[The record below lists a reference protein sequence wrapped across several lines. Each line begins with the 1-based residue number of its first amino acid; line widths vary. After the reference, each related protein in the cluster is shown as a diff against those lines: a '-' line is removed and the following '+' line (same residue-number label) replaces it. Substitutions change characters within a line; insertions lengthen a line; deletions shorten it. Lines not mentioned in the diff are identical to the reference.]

1 MTPPLEANKMESE
14 YPSPA
19 FGRQLAPPCMGM
31 GSMEVILP
39 LTGPSSDLFIE
50 MVSAVVPVYSR

>member
-19 FGRQLAPPCMGM
+19 FGRQLAPPCIG
-31 GSMEVILP
+31 MEVILP